1 LRKIKEIKKQLLL
14 FTLAVVVLCNN
25 ARPAALARNDRAAQ
39 ALQQPARRVKFGGVR
54 QLKAAFQSDSGKVRL
69 VALVSPT

>member
-1 LRKIKEIKKQLLL
+1 MKDGEMKKELFL

-25 ARPAALARNDRAAQ
+25 AGPASLARNDSAAGV
-39 ALQQPARRVKFGGVR
+39 LQQPARRVRFGGVK